1 MNNNLSKAFKFF
13 QKIAEISG
21 MNDAE
26 KNSYLADLNE
36 GLTLNIIVAGKDL
49 VSKEIYQ
56 KLTTAM
62 NTNPQ
67 NREETQTTVN
77 AYLKELNEKEEGKKI
92 INEKLEE
99 LIAETFGAISDKLND
114 NQKLELQKILE

>member
-21 MNDAE
+21 MDDAE
-26 KNSYLADLNE
+26 KNNYLADLNE

-62 NTNPQ
+62 NTNPP

-77 AYLKELNEKEEGKKI
+77 AYLKELNERDEGKKI

-99 LIAETFGAISDKLND
+99 LVAETFSAISDKLND
-114 NQKLELQKILE
+114 TQKLELQKILE